1 MNFSFNTDIMDS
13 VKGKA
18 SIEDIVGPEL
28 NGVINR
34 TLWQETIDMQ
44 IGFNDAVAPGWK
56 ENPDYDF
63 WMAIL
68 DETVEVLSSKHWKWW
83 KDSDNF
89 GNIDWNNIE
98 VELIDLFLFILSVAI
113 KEKSEEVIYV
123 TLASAHMAHENP
135 DIKTPIRDEKFF
147 EDFWEQF
154 LTGVSLKVLPLVVVK
169 WVEFWFRSGGTIEKL
184 LMQFR
189 VKAALNIIRQ
199 EFGYSTG
206 KYRKI
211 WNGVED
217 NVVAWKIAEKIE
229 LNENTTGV
237 LTESLRKYYLT
248 KVVI

>member
-1 MNFSFNTDIMDS
+1 MFSFNNEVMDS
-13 VKGKA
+13 IKDKA

-34 TLWQETIDMQ
+34 NLWQETIDIQ
-44 IGFNDAVAPGWK
+44 IGFNDGVAPGWK
-56 ENPDYDF
+56 ESPKYDY

-68 DETVEVLSSKHWKWW
+68 DETVEVLGSKHWKWW

-89 GNIDWNNIE
+89 GAIDWNNIE
-98 VELIDLFLFILSVAI
+98 VELIDLFLFILSIAI
-113 KEKSEEVIYV
+113 KENSEEVIYV
-123 TLASAHMAHENP
+123 TLASAQMAHENP
-135 DIKTPIRDEKFF
+135 EIQTPIRDEKFF
-147 EDFWEQF
+147 DDFWEQF

-189 VKAALNIIRQ
+189 VKAALNNIRQ
-199 EFGYSTG
+199 EFGYGTG

-217 NVVAWKIAEKIE
+217 NVIAWKLSENIT
-229 LNENTTGV
+229 LDENTTDI
-237 LTESLRKYYLT
+237 LTESLRGYYLS
-248 KVVI
+248 KVAV